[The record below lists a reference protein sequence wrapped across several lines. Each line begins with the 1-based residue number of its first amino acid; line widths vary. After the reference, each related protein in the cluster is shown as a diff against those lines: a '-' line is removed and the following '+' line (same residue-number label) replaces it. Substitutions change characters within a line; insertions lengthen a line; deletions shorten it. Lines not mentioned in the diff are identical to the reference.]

1 MRPSVRKTRLE
12 SFIENAKLVHSKEDL
27 DYSKAK
33 YINNRTKLLV
43 IDHDRRADGT
53 EYGEYWVT
61 PANHL
66 KGEGHP
72 QKMQKKQPLS
82 KGTRTERIIE
92 KFKEIYHNRDF
103 DYSEVK
109 YHNLNTPVCIIDR
122 SLDENGREKG
132 EFWVTPKEFLKGNIL
147 DDGKKIK
154 YEPPMAEEEIITALL
169 KSLPDLKITQND
181 HSVLA
186 KKEIDIYLP
195 EQKFGVE
202 YNGLQW
208 HTEWASG
215 RKSGYHIGKTG
226 EASSKGVSLVH
237 IFESDFVK
245 KPQRIIDSIIHK
257 ANLDKNKEKIY
268 ARCCHVKELSHKKA
282 KRWAEETG
290 FETNEANLHFGLVRG
305 HEIIAI
311 LSLQCNKGVG
321 WIISDYMSNPKYI
334 VSGTF
339 SKLFCHFVRKYHPKS
354 VKVSV
359 PIEYSPNKESN
370 VFVKNGFVFIEQTLP
385 DFGYFK
391 RSDGPVIQRKD
402 AVIHRLR
409 TRKGNL
415 SSKSETQLAKQFGY
429 DRIWNCGKYVYLWKK
444 E

>member
-1 MRPSVRKTRLE
+1 MGPSERKTRLE
-12 SFIENAKLVHSKEDL
+12 SFIEKANLVHSKENL

-43 IDHDRRADGT
+43 IDHDLRADGT

-72 QKMQKKQPLS
+72 QKRQKKQPLS
-82 KGTRTERIIE
+82 RGPRAERIIG
-92 KFKEIYHNRDF
+92 KFKEAYPDKDF
-103 DYSEVK
+103 DYSNVK
-109 YHNLNTPVCIIDR
+109 YRNLNTPVCIIDR

-132 EFWVTPKEFLKGNIL
+132 EFWITPKEFLKGNML
-147 DDGKKIK
+147 DRGEKIK
-154 YEPPMAEEEIITALL
+154 YEPPMAEEDIIDAIL
-169 KSLPDLKITQND
+169 KRYPDLKIIQND

-195 EQKFGVE
+195 EQGFGVE

-215 RKSGYHIGKTG
+215 RKSGYHIGKTIKAMDM
-226 EASSKGVSLVH
+226 EVRLVH
-237 IFESDFVK
+237 VFESEYIK
-245 KPQRIIDSIIHK
+245 NPQRIIDSLLHK
-257 ANLDKNKEKIY
+257 ANLDKNKEKVY
-268 ARCCHVKELSHKKA
+268 ARCCKVKGISHKKA
-282 KRWAEETG
+282 KRWAEGIG
-290 FETNEANLHFGLVRG
+290 FEINDAILYFGLMK
-305 HEIIAI
+305 EQEMIAI
-311 LSLQCNKGVG
+311 LSLRDGRDGEWEIV
-321 WIISDYMSNPKYI
+321 DYISNPRYV

-339 SKLFCHFVRKYHPKS
+339 SKLFCHFVRKYNPLR
-354 VKVSV
+354 VKASV
-359 PIEYSPNKESN
+359 PIEYTPDRSHN
-370 VFVKNGFVFIEQTLP
+370 VFANCGFTIERQTAP

-391 RSDGPVIQRKD
+391 RVDGPIIQSKD

-409 TRKGNL
+409 TQKLNL
-415 SSKSETQLAKQFGY
+415 SGKSETQIAKQFGY